1 MEIKTYIK
9 GITSLIVLATIMSC
23 QDDIDIDT
31 STEDTNNSES
41 VFTSKAQRSSMF
53 DGSLDDVLDN
63 SPCFAVQLPVNTLL
77 NGIETSIS
85 TIADLNLIGET
96 DVVELF
102 FPITITNYDY
112 TEIVVNSE
120 EEFTH
125 LVETCETLTEN
136 NEGPITCAEIN
147 FPIRVFTSTN
157 AQVQNDF
164 TLNSHENM
172 YVFIENLNE
181 NDVYT
186 INYPI
191 TVTTEGDSELTVQSD
206 AELEA
211 ILDNCSN

>member
-1 MEIKTYIK
+1 M
-9 GITSLIVLATIMSC
+9 TSLIVLLTIISC

-31 STEDTNNSES
+31 STEETNNSES
-41 VFTSKAQRSSMF
+41 VFTSKAQRNTMF

-63 SPCFAVQLPVNTLL
+63 APCFAVQLPVSVLL
-77 NGIETSIS
+77 NGIETNIS
-85 TIADLNLIGET
+85 TLTDLNLIGET

-112 TEIVVNSE
+112 TETVINSE
-120 EEFTH
+120 EEFNQ
-125 LVETCETLTEN
+125 VVDDCETLTEN
-136 NEGPITCAEIN
+136 NEGPVTCADIN
-147 FPIRVFTSTN
+147 FPIQVFTSTN

-164 TLNSHENM
+164 TINSNENM

-191 TVTTEGDSELTVQSD
+191 TVTTEQDSEVTVQSD

-211 ILDNCSN
+211 ILDSCSN

>member
-1 MEIKTYIK
+1 M
-9 GITSLIVLATIMSC
+9 TSLIALTAIISC

-53 DGSLDDVLDN
+53 DGSFDDVLDN
-63 SPCFAVQLPVNTLL
+63 ASCFAVQLPVNTLL

-85 TIADLNLIGET
+85 TITDLNLIGET

-102 FPITITNYDY
+102 FPITITNYNY
-112 TEIVVNSE
+112 TETVVNNE
-120 EEFTH
+120 EEFIQ
-125 LVETCETLTEN
+125 LMEACETLTEN

-147 FPIRVFTSTN
+147 FPVQVFTSTN
-157 AQVQNDF
+157 SQIQNDF
-164 TLNSHENM
+164 ILNSNENM

-191 TVTTEGDSELTVQSD
+191 TVTTEQDSELTVLSD
-206 AELEA
+206 TELEA
-211 ILDNCSN
+211 ILDSCSN

>member
-1 MEIKTYIK
+1 MKIKTYIK
-9 GITSLIVLATIMSC
+9 SITSLIVLAATMSC
-23 QDDIDIDT
+23 QNDIDIDT
-31 STEDTNNSES
+31 STDDTNNSES

-53 DGSLDDVLDN
+53 DGSLDDVLDS
-63 SPCFAVQLPVNTLL
+63 SPCFAVQLPVSLLL
-77 NGIETSIS
+77 NGVETGIS

-102 FPITITNYDY
+102 FPITITNYNY

-120 EEFTH
+120 QEFTQ
-125 LVETCETLTEN
+125 LVNNCETLTEN
-136 NEGPITCAEIN
+136 DEGPITCAEIN
-147 FPIRVFTSTN
+147 FPIQVFTSTN

-164 TLNSHENM
+164 TINSNENM
-172 YVFIENLNE
+172 YVFIENLNG

-191 TVTTEGDSELTVQSD
+191 TVTTEQDSEVSVQSD